1 MSEPQLSRR
10 RSETQDRLLAAA
22 APLFAERGISA
33 STVELICERA
43 GFTRG
48 AFYSNFESKDDLV
61 RNLLA
66 FQRDRLASGVQRA
79 IDDSEAFRPAG
90 AGDQRTSPHE
100 LLAHLVRH
108 AMASYQQSSPAGA
121 WTALSLL
128 SLEVSLYAVR
138 EPTVRGAWLDNQL
151 ATLEPLADLI
161 EIVLMVC
168 GLRLSVSR
176 AEAATTVLAVFQSA
190 ARRALTTGEGSVLD
204 IVTPRYVYALTGMS
218 EPVD

>member
-22 APLFAERGISA
+22 VPLFAERGISA

-66 FQRDRLASGVQRA
+66 FQRDRLASGVQHA
-79 IDDSEAFRPAG
+79 IDEAAAFRPA
-90 AGDQRTSPHE
+90 AAQDRSTSPHE
-100 LLAHLVRH
+100 MLAHIVRH
-108 AMASYQQSSPAGA
+108 AMASYQQAGPAGA

-138 EPTVRGAWLDNQL
+138 EPTVRGAWLDNQK
-151 ATLEPLADLI
+151 ATLDPLADLI
-161 EIVLMVC
+161 EIVLEVC

-176 AEAATTVLAVFQSA
+176 VDAATTLLAVFQSA
-190 ARRALTTGEGSVLD
+190 ARRALTTGEDNVLD
-204 IVTPRYVYALTGMS
+204 IVAPRYVYALTCMS
-218 EPVD
+218 EPVY

>member
-1 MSEPQLSRR
+1 MSEPHLSRR

-22 APLFAERGISA
+22 VPLFAERGISA

-66 FQRDRLASGVQRA
+66 FQRDRLAGGVQRA
-79 IDDSEAFRPAG
+79 IDEAAAFGHAAAPDR
-90 AGDQRTSPHE
+90 RMSPHE
-100 LLAHLVRH
+100 MLAHVVRH
-108 AMASYQQSSPAGA
+108 AMASYQQTGPPGA

-138 EPTVRGAWLDNQL
+138 EPTVRGAWLANQT

-161 EIVLMVC
+161 ETVLTIC
-168 GLRLSVSR
+168 GLRLCVSR
-176 AEAATTVLAVFQSA
+176 IDAATTLVAVFQSA
-190 ARRALTTGEGSVLD
+190 ARRALTTGEDNVLD
-204 IVTPRYVYALTGMS
+204 IVAPRYVYALTCLS
-218 EPVD
+218 EPID